1 MNQTDLP
8 KNPRQRRLLSLVHA
22 LGDSISNLDFQKL
35 LFLYCQ
41 EPWASRLYEFVP
53 YRFGAFSFASYAD
66 KRKLIEQGL
75 LAKEDDVWQLTS
87 KGIAVSVGERDRSVK
102 RFANRYRELRG
113 NPLVAEAYRRYP
125 YYAIRSEIVP
135 DVLGDD
141 EVARRRIENVQ
152 PKTSQGTLLTI
163 GYEGLSL
170 ENYINRLL
178 RVGVTLLC
186 DVRRNALSRK
196 YGFAKLTLSNACEGV
211 GIRYEHRPQ
220 LGISTDRRRTLRTSA
235 DYLRLFAEY
244 KIRDLPRQQET
255 VAEAVRWVRSG
266 ESVAL
271 TCYERDAKKCH
282 RRPVAATIKYQSGIR
297 SSVNHL

>member
-41 EPWASRLYEFVP
+41 EPGAGRLYEFVP
-53 YRFGAFSFASYAD
+53 YKYGAFSFTSYAD
-66 KRKLIEQGL
+66 KRKLIELGL
-75 LAKEDDVWQLTS
+75 LDDEDNLWRLTAN
-87 KGIAVSVGERDRSVK
+87 GIPISIAERDGSVN
-102 RFANRYRELRG
+102 RFASRYRKLRG
-113 NPLVAEAYRRYP
+113 DLLVAETDRLHP
-125 YYAIRSEIVP
+125 YYAIRSEMVP

-141 EVARRRIENVQ
+141 EGARQRIDSVQ
-152 PKTSQGTLLTI
+152 PKTRRGTLLTV
-163 GYEGLSL
+163 GYEGRSL
-170 ENYINRLL
+170 ENYLNRLL
-178 RVGVTLLC
+178 RSGVTLLC

-196 YGFAKLTLSNACEGV
+196 YGFTKSTLSNACEGV

-244 KIRDLPRQQET
+244 KIRNLPRQQET